1 MPPPYDLL
9 LIAATLVALLWLA
22 LARRRDSRR
31 AQALLA
37 QQAARHA
44 ATLGAASEAIV
55 ALDGANRIVT
65 MNPAAE
71 QLLGVPAERALG
83 RSFADFVP
91 PELRARQAEMLA
103 QFVHGDALAVSV
115 DSRIETPVLRA
126 DGRRVEVEVS
136 VSRSEEPGSG
146 GRRFHYT
153 LILRDVTEQR
163 AALRELHRLGERYR
177 TIVEQ
182 SPDAIWL
189 AEGGRLR
196 IVNAACVALLGA
208 RSADDLL
215 GRELD
220 AVLGSGVVADAPRP
234 HPTRVLRLRRLD
246 GALVDVEIT
255 VADVPDHGEGALQ
268 GVMRDVTWRLQAEA
282 ELRATQHALEQSQQ
296 IARLGYATLD
306 VAAGRWTISSSLAEV
321 LGVPGST
328 ALDLEAGWRLVHPED
343 REALRWHIMNEVL
356 TGREPFDRE
365 YRILR
370 ASDGEERWLHAIGRT
385 ERDAAGQVVRLFAT
399 LQDVTAR
406 KLATL
411 ALERSREELSR
422 LSASVIWAREGER
435 RRVAR
440 ELHDELGQRLS
451 VLKLDLA
458 ALRGHAA
465 AGAAGTSGAASA
477 ASAADTSGAAV
488 ALGTAGR
495 SDAAGAAN
503 SAGAAD
509 AADAADSTL
518 EQLARGIDDALAATR
533 RIAADL
539 RPAMLDDLGLS
550 AALEWL
556 AEGWSRRTGV
566 TITVEGDPIDDRLSE
581 AGAITVYRIVQEA
594 LTNIARHAQAQHVQ
608 VELRREGGAL
618 VVAVDDDGRGLA
630 PGDADKRS
638 SSGLAGIRERARILG
653 GEASVAN
660 RPAGGTRL
668 EVRLPLTRVDSGL
681 ATLDAAEAHG

>member
-9 LIAATLVALLWLA
+9 LIAAALVALLWLA
-22 LARRRDSRR
+22 LARRRDSQR
-31 AQALLA
+31 ARALLA

-71 QLLGVPAERALG
+71 QLLGVPGERAIG

-103 QFVHGDALAVSV
+103 QFAHGDALAVSV

-136 VSRSEEPGSG
+136 VSRSDEPGSD
-146 GRRFHYT
+146 GRRFLYT

-196 IVNAACVALLGA
+196 IVNAACVTLLGA

-234 HPTRVLRLRRLD
+234 QPTRVLRLRRLD
-246 GALVDVEIT
+246 GKLVDVEIT

-321 LGVPGST
+321 LGVPGTT
-328 ALDLEAGWRLVHPED
+328 ALDLEAGWRLIHPED

-356 TGREPFDRE
+356 TGREPYDRE

-370 ASDGEERWLHAIGRT
+370 ASDGEERWLHTIGRT

-458 ALRGHAA
+458 ALRGRAATGAA
-465 AGAAGTSGAASA
+465 AAA
-477 ASAADTSGAAV
+477 
-488 ALGTAGR
+488 GTAGR
-495 SDAAGAAN
+495 SDAAGATGT
-503 SAGAAD
+503 AGAAD
-509 AADAADSTL
+509 ASDAAGSTL

-608 VELRREGGAL
+608 VELRREGGDL
-618 VVAVDDDGRGLA
+618 IVAVDDDGRGLA

-681 ATLDAAEAHG
+681 ATFDAAEANG

>member
-1 MPPPYDLL
+1 MPSPYDLL

-22 LARRRDSRR
+22 LARRRDNRR
-31 AQALLA
+31 AQALLE

-71 QLLGVPAERALG
+71 QLLGVPGDRALG

-91 PELRARQAEMLA
+91 PELRGRQAEMLA
-103 QFVHGDALAVSV
+103 QFVRGDALAVSV
-115 DSRIETPVLRA
+115 DSHIETPVLRA

-136 VSRSEEPGSG
+136 VSRSDDPDSG
-146 GRRFHYT
+146 GRRFLYT

-196 IVNAACVALLGA
+196 IVNEACVALLGA

-215 GRELD
+215 GLELD
-220 AVLGSGVVADAPRP
+220 AVLGSGVIAAAPRP
-234 HPTRVLRLRRLD
+234 HPARVLRLRRLD
-246 GALVDVEIT
+246 GALVDVELT

-268 GVMRDVTWRLQAEA
+268 GVMRDVTWRLKAEA
-282 ELRATQHALEQSQQ
+282 ELRATQRALEQSQQ

-321 LGVPGST
+321 LGAPGST
-328 ALDLEAGWRLVHPED
+328 ALDLEAGWRLVHPDD
-343 REALRWHIMNEVL
+343 REALRWHIMNDVL
-356 TGREPFDRE
+356 TGREPYDRE

-370 ASDGEERWLHAIGRT
+370 ASDGEERWLHTIGRI

-411 ALERSREELSR
+411 ALERSREELRR

-458 ALRGHAA
+458 ALRGRAA
-465 AGAAGTSGAASA
+465 TGAAGG
-477 ASAADTSGAAV
+477 V
-488 ALGTAGR
+488 ETAGR
-495 SDAAGAAN
+495 SDAAAATGT
-503 SAGAAD
+503 AVAAD
-509 AADAADSTL
+509 ASDTADPTL

-556 AEGWSRRTGV
+556 ADGWSRRTGI
-566 TITVEGDPIDDRLSE
+566 TITVEGDPIDDRLNE

-608 VELRREGGAL
+608 VELRREGGVL
-618 VVAVDDDGRGLA
+618 IVAVDDDGRGIA

-660 RPAGGTRL
+660 RPTGGTRL

-681 ATLDAAEAHG
+681 DPFDAAEANG